1 MTPRAILASKV
12 GMTDFFAED
21 GSVIPVTVLLAGPC
35 TVIGTRTPEKDK
47 YAALRLGFAPPLKEK
62 NTTKPF
68 AGVFKKAGV
77 EPKRYVREVRVKPED
92 LAAVKVGDLVKA
104 DIFKKGEFVDVTG
117 ITKGRGF
124 QGVFKR
130 HDMVGAK
137 SNSHGTHEHRRH
149 PGSIGQRKT
158 PGRTFPGK
166 RMPGHY
172 GVEQVT
178 IQNLQVADVDVENGI
193 LLLRGAVP
201 GAPGGLLAIRESVK
215 GRKPAPVVR
224 VQERIEGKAAK
235 AAAKKQAAPAAAPA
249 AAAAASAKK

>member
-1 MTPRAILASKV
+1 MLRAILASKV

-21 GSVIPVTVLLAGPC
+21 GSVIPVTVVQAGPC
-35 TVIGTRTPEKDK
+35 VVIGTRTPEKDQ
-47 YAALRLGFAPPLKEK
+47 YAAVRLGYAPPLKEK
-62 NTTKPF
+62 NTPK
-68 AGVFKKAGV
+68 AYLGVFKKAGV
-77 EPKRYVREVRVKPED
+77 DAKRHVREVRVEAKE
-92 LAAVKVGDLVKA
+92 LAEFKVGDLVKA

-130 HDMVGAK
+130 HGMVGAR
-137 SNSHGTHEHRRH
+137 SDSHGTHEHRRH

-172 GVEQVT
+172 GVDQVT
-178 IQNLQVADVDVENGI
+178 IQNLQVADVDVENN
-193 LLLRGAVP
+193 LLILRGAVP
-201 GAPGGLLAIRESVK
+201 GAPGGLLTVKASVK
-215 GRKPAPVVR
+215 GKKAAPVVR

-235 AAAKKQAAPAAAPA
+235 AAAKKPAAGAAPAAPA
-249 AAAAASAKK
+249 AK